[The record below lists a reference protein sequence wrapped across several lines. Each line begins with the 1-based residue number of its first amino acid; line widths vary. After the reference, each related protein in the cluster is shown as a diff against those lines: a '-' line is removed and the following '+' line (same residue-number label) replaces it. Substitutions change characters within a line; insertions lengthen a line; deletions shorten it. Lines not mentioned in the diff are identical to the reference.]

1 MILLG
6 GIRNY
11 YLYRNAVDMR
21 KSFYGLGGLVR
32 NEMNREMGKG
42 EGYLFFNKRKTMVK
56 LLIWEGTS
64 FVLYCKKLVEGTF
77 EIPESSLER
86 NHVEIAERT
95 FMLMMEG
102 VSLKNIKMRKRYEFG
117 IKESRA

>member
-1 MILLG
+1 MMLLG

-11 YLYRNAVDMR
+11 YLYQEAVDMR
-21 KSFYGLGGLVR
+21 KSFYGLGGLVQ
-32 NEMNREMGKG
+32 NEMKREMGKG

-64 FVLYCKKLVEGTF
+64 FVLYCKKLIRGTF
-77 EIPESSLER
+77 EIPENILEK
-86 NHVEIAERT
+86 NHVEIGERT

-102 VSLKNIKMRKRYEFG
+102 VSLKSIRMRKRYNYE
-117 IKESRA
+117 IKENRA